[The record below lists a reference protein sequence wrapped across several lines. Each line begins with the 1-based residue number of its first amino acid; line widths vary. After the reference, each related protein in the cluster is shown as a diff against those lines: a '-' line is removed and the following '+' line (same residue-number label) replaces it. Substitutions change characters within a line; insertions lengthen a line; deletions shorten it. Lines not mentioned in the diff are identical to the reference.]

1 MTTNAE
7 PITAAPLSKSD
18 PEIARY
24 IAEEVQRQEDQLEM
38 IASENFTS
46 RAVLEAMG
54 TVLTNKYAEGYPG
67 KRYYGGCEFV
77 DKVEQLAIDRAKALF
92 GAEHANVQPHSGS
105 TANQGVYFT
114 ACKPG
119 DTVLGMSLAHGGHLT
134 HGHPVNFS
142 GMLYKIVSYG
152 VSSDTGF
159 IDYDALEKVA
169 KEVRPKLIVTGA
181 SAYPRKIDFERV
193 GRVAKEV
200 GALHMSDIAHY
211 AGLVAAGLY
220 PNPVPHADF
229 VTSTTHKTLRG
240 PRAGLILCKAEY
252 AKGIDKSIF
261 PGLQGGP
268 LEHIIAGK
276 AVCFGQA
283 MTPEFKAYQQCV
295 LENARTLAETLV
307 ARGHDLV
314 SGGTDCHLVL
324 VDLKAKPVTGKDAE
338 KALEHAGITANKNA
352 VPNDPRP
359 PAVTSGV
366 RLGTP
371 ALTTRGMGV
380 AELKK
385 IGGWIADVLDA
396 PADEARIK
404 TIRAEVKELCAAFPL
419 YGPGGAVAL

>member
-1 MTTNAE
+1 MTANAAAL
-7 PITAAPLSKSD
+7 TAAPLSKAD
-18 PEIARY
+18 PDIARY
-24 IAEEVQRQEDQLEM
+24 IAEEVGRQEDQLEM

-67 KRYYGGCEFV
+67 KRYYGGCEVV

-105 TANQGVYFT
+105 TANQAVYFT

-142 GMLYKIVSYG
+142 GMLYRIVSYG
-152 VSSDTGF
+152 VSPDTGF
-159 IDYDALEKVA
+159 IDYDALEKTA
-169 KEVRPKLIVTGA
+169 RETRPKLIVTGA
-181 SAYPRKIDFERV
+181 SAYPRRIDFERV
-193 GRVAKEV
+193 GKIAAEI
-200 GALHMSDIAHY
+200 GALHMADIAHY
-211 AGLVAAGLY
+211 AGLVATGLY
-220 PNPVPHADF
+220 PSPVPHADF

-240 PRAGLILCKAEY
+240 PRAGLILCRAAH

-268 LEHIIAGK
+268 LEHIIAAK

-283 MTPEFKAYQQCV
+283 MTEEFRVYQSRV
-295 LENARTLAETLV
+295 LENARKLAETLIS
-307 ARGHDLV
+307 RGHDLV
-314 SGGTDCHLVL
+314 SGGTDCHLIL

-338 KALEHAGITANKNA
+338 KALELAGITANKNA

-366 RLGTP
+366 RLGSP
-371 ALTTRGMGV
+371 ALTTRGMG
-380 AELKK
+380 ADEFRK
-385 IGGWIADVLDA
+385 IGDWIADVLDA
-396 PADEARIK
+396 PTDEARIK
-404 TIRAEVKELCAAFPL
+404 SIRAEVRELCSAFPL
-419 YGPGGAVAL
+419 YGPGGAIAL